1 MTMPD
6 APVLSLES
14 VNALIPRLSIVVG
27 EQLAR
32 RSKIE
37 VKLAA
42 LTTLL
47 GAAPD
52 DLDATEGDTAE
63 VSRLRAEAKELIV
76 AYRTGWRELEEMGAV
91 LKDPRSGLVDFY
103 GHVEGQLVW
112 LCWKY
117 GETEVTHYHGLEDG
131 FTARKAIAEA
141 AKLRLLN

>member
-1 MTMPD
+1 MPD

-14 VNALIPRLSIVVG
+14 VNALIPRLSVVVG

-47 GAAPD
+47 GNAPD
-52 DLDATEGDTAE
+52 DLDPNIGDSPDVA
-63 VSRLRAEAKELIV
+63 RLRAEAKDLIV
-76 AYRTGWRELEEMGAV
+76 AYRTGWGELEQMGAV

-103 GHVEGQLVW
+103 GHVEGHLVW

-141 AKLRLLN
+141 AKSRLLN

>member
-1 MTMPD
+1 MPD

-14 VNALIPRLSIVVG
+14 VNALIPRLSVVVG

-32 RSKIE
+32 RGKIE

-47 GAAPD
+47 GGAPD
-52 DLDATEGDTAE
+52 DLDPLTSDNVE
-63 VSRLRAEAKELIV
+63 VARLKAEAKELIIS
-76 AYRTGWRELEEMGAV
+76 YRTGWSELEDMGAV
-91 LKDPRSGLVDFY
+91 LKDPRTGLVDFY

>member
-1 MTMPD
+1 MPD

-32 RSKIE
+32 RGKIE

-47 GAAPD
+47 GGAPD
-52 DLDATEGDTAE
+52 NLDPTDGDDAE
-63 VSRLRAEAKELIV
+63 VAGLRAETKDLIV
-76 AYRTGWRELEEMGAV
+76 AYRTGWSELEQMGAV

-131 FTARKAIAEA
+131 FLARKAIADA
-141 AKLRLLN
+141 AKARLLN